1 MRLLFLLICLAVLAT
16 GALFGALNPLAV
28 AIDFWFFT
36 LELRLG
42 LALLLAGLAGA
53 AIGGLAMWLGV
64 VLPMAARLRR
74 AQRDSRSLAPAAQV
88 SDDDG

>member
-16 GALFGALNPLAV
+16 GALFGALNPTAV
-28 AIDFWFFT
+28 EIDVWFVT

-74 AQRDSRSLAPAAQV
+74 AQRESRSPAPVTQV
-88 SDDDG
+88 SDDDA